1 MRGRIIGVVALLLAA
16 TPSAL
21 WAQSFSFGFA
31 SGGGHHHGGHGCYGG
46 WYGFNYYQPPFYRYP
61 PPLVYAPP
69 PVTYIYPAPAVQMV
83 QPVQPTVIPAQPSP
97 GLSAADVPPSL
108 SSQASSNSGVRLNS
122 LPTQQQRANVVLRNP
137 AENAGPVA
145 FRVQDQVDAELSP
158 GSART
163 WSDRTSLTVEFD
175 RGGDF
180 GATRKILK
188 PGAYEFVVT
197 DSGWDLVAT
206 VTPVTGGRA
215 ATVQKNTLP
224 GRR

>member
-1 MRGRIIGVVALLLAA
+1 MRGRIFGVVALLLVA

-61 PPLVYAPP
+61 PPVMYAPP

-83 QPVQPTVIPAQPSP
+83 QPVQPTVIQAQPSL
-97 GLSAADVPPSL
+97 GSAADVPPSL
-108 SSQASSNSGVRLNS
+108 SSQASSSSGVRLNS
-122 LPTQQQRANVVLRNP
+122 LPTQQQRASVVLRNP
-137 AENAGPVA
+137 ADNAGPVA

-197 DSGWDLVAT
+197 DAGWDLVAT
-206 VTPVTGGRA
+206 VTPVAGSRA

>member
-1 MRGRIIGVVALLLAA
+1 MRGRIFGVVALLLVA

-21 WAQSFSFGFA
+21 WAQSISFGFA
-31 SGGGHHHGGHGCYGG
+31 SGGGHHHHGGRGCYGG
-46 WYGFNYYQPPFYRYP
+46 WYGFNFYQPPVYYP
-61 PPLVYAPP
+61 PPVMYAPP

-83 QPVQPTVIPAQPSP
+83 QPTVIQTQPSL
-97 GLSAADVPPSL
+97 GSAADVPPSL

-122 LPTQQQRANVVLRNP
+122 LPAQQQRASVVLRNP

-163 WSDRTSLTVEFD
+163 WSDRSSLTVEFD

-180 GATRKILK
+180 GATRKVLR

-197 DSGWDLVAT
+197 DAGWDLVAT
-206 VTPVTGGRA
+206 VTPVTGSRA

-224 GRR
+224 ARR